1 MSSLRSQNGFALLI
15 TLAIMAMLA
24 VVAVMAIDTAT
35 DESDMSFNQLHS
47 DEAFYT
53 ALAGIEYAKAE
64 LEDSA
69 DWRAGQYQVQFDQ
82 GVFTTIVLDSTV
94 RPALKDTVLVRSVGQ
109 NKGGR
114 SIVEVLMIQEKYH
127 PLFNHAI
134 YAGNYT
140 EYDSAADTQNYI
152 STMEFGGA
160 GSTKD
165 SIDGDIWFNGHIDV
179 SGDAVING
187 TAYAGGEF
195 TGNEPTDT
203 ALVHES
209 YLEPPDLKAQNY
221 QSTADFY
228 VGNSSPWDAYGH
240 ITASDPRHIFVKNF
254 RSDLSTTMGYNFDN
268 TNFFLG
274 DPYQGINIDKISVS
288 ASGNKKV
295 YFVDGNL
302 WIEPNGETSRLIN
315 SPPDG
320 TQITIVVK
328 GNIYFSDNLAY
339 DNPAKDGLAFIAMTD
354 GESYTDNNGNGQYDP
369 GEPILHDD
377 GDGIYEGP
385 SEGSGNIRFG
395 DPNGGPLGDINA
407 FLYAENNFE
416 DYVLD
421 GPDGTPQQFSVNG
434 MLSAGNQ
441 LRINRDFPGGHSPMD
456 VTYDSRLQQGLLDLP
471 GLPKRHLTASGG
483 WAQVG
488 WREL

>member
-1 MSSLRSQNGFALLI
+1 MFSFRSQKGFALLI
-15 TLAIMAMLA
+15 TLAIMAMLSL
-24 VVAVMAIDTAT
+24 VAVMAIDTAT
-35 DESDMSFNQLHS
+35 DETEMSFNQLHS

-69 DWRAGQYQVQFDQ
+69 EWRAGHYQVQFDQ
-82 GVFTTIVLDSTV
+82 GTFTTIVLDSAV
-94 RPALKDTVLVRSVGQ
+94 RPALKDTVLIQSVGQ
-109 NKGGR
+109 NKSGR
-114 SIVEVLMIQEKYH
+114 SIIEVLMLQEKYH
-127 PLFNHAI
+127 PLYNHAI

-140 EYDSAADTQNYI
+140 EYDSLSDTQNYI
-152 STMEFGGA
+152 ATMDFGGT
-160 GSTKD
+160 GSVKD
-165 SIDGDIWFNGHIDV
+165 SIDGDVWFNGNMDV
-179 SGDAVING
+179 TGDAVING
-187 TAYAGGEF
+187 TAYAGGDY
-195 TGNEPTDT
+195 TGNSPNDT
-203 ALVHES
+203 ALVKQR

-221 QSTADFY
+221 ETNADY
-228 VGNSSPWDAYGH
+228 YIGDTSPWTYNGRLQ
-240 ITASDPRHIFVKNF
+240 ASDPRHIFVKDF
-254 RSDLSTTMGYNFDN
+254 RKDLATTYGYTFDN
-268 TNFFLG
+268 TNYFLG
-274 DPYQGINIDKISVS
+274 E
-288 ASGNKKV
+288 V

-302 WIEPNGETSRLIN
+302 WIEPMGEISRLIN

-354 GESYTDNNGNGQYDP
+354 GESYTDNNGNGKYDA

-395 DPNGGPLGDINA
+395 DPNGGPLGDIHGY
-407 FLYAENNFE
+407 LYAENNFE

-421 GPDGTPQQFSVNG
+421 GPDGTPQEFSVTG

-441 LRINRDFPGGHSPMD
+441 LRINRDFAGGHSPMD
-456 VTYDSRLQQGLLDLP
+456 IIYDPRLQNGLLDLP
-471 GLPKRHLTASGG
+471 GLPKRNVTATGG
-483 WAQVG
+483 WVQVG
-488 WREL
+488 WREM